1 MSVNRLSG
9 LAVAVFGLA
18 LLLFVIPANTET
30 VDYGW
35 MRPRT
40 IPDLCAVL
48 LVLLGILHA
57 SMPRGS
63 VRFERR
69 ESLRFALFA
78 AVAAA
83 TVWLMGQFGFLPVA
97 PPAALVVMLL
107 IGERRPFWLAAGA
120 IVLPAAIWYVVIHLL
135 ERTLP

>member
-1 MSVNRLSG
+1 MSANRLSG
-9 LAVAVFGLA
+9 LADAVFGLA

-48 LVLLGILHA
+48 LVLLGLLHA
-57 SMPRGS
+57 AMPRGS

-69 ESLRFALFA
+69 EAIRFILFA
-78 AVAAA
+78 AVAVL

-107 IGERRPFWLAAGA
+107 IGERRPFWLAMGA
-120 IVLPAAIWYVVIHLL
+120 LALPALIWVVVIYLL
-135 ERTLP
+135 ERSLP